1 MDNNENKKEHKAL
14 SKVIFIALIV
24 GAALLV
30 LAALTA
36 IVMLLFPVKEI
47 EVEGD
52 SRYAYSEI
60 IEISGVEEGNRL
72 FYLNKEKAEN
82 KILQAFPYLESVEV
96 ESYFPNKI
104 KITIKEYEDVYLVP
118 HEQGF
123 CYVNGQ
129 FEILEI
135 VESAPTYD
143 EFSGI
148 YIKLENTVS
157 GEVGDV
163 YVNDDSKRASELI
176 AYIKQY
182 GFYQYLNIVDVDD
195 KYDNGFIVGKRYKF
209 VLGSMADVEEKIDN
223 ILKVV
228 FSDTFNREE
237 SCLIDATNKKNV
249 VYRPL
254 NQENILKE
262 FDFCKK

>member
-1 MDNNENKKEHKAL
+1 MDNNENKKEHKVL
-14 SKVIFIALIV
+14 SKVIFISLMV

-30 LAALTA
+30 LGILTS

-47 EVEGD
+47 EVDGD
-52 SRYAYSEI
+52 SRYAYSDI
-60 IEISGVEEGNRL
+60 IEISGIKEGDRF
-72 FYLNKEKAEN
+72 FYLDEEKAEN

-96 ESYFPNKI
+96 KSYFPNKI
-104 KITIKEYEDVYLVP
+104 KITIKEFDEVYLLR
-118 HEQGF
+118 HERGF
-123 CYVNGQ
+123 CYVNSQ

-135 VESAPTYD
+135 VENAPSFD

-148 YIKLENTVS
+148 YIKLENIVS
-157 GEVGDV
+157 GEIGDV
-163 YVNDDSKRASELI
+163 YVNEDSKRATELI
-176 AYIKQY
+176 TYIKQF
-182 GFYQYLNIVDVDD
+182 GFYHYLNIIEVDD
-195 KYDNGFIVGKRYKF
+195 KYDNGFVVGKRYKF
-209 VLGSMADVEEKIDN
+209 VIGSMADVEEKIEN

-254 NQENILKE
+254 DQENILKE
-262 FDFCKK
+262 FDFCKN